1 MLSYILQHF
10 RAVYY
15 FHAVKLSNGTKQG
28 AKNGAFFLAEKTWL
42 IQYCWYLY
50 SLERRIFLQN
60 VVSGNPLLKPV

>member
-28 AKNGAFFLAEKTWL
+28 AKNGAFFLAEKNM
-42 IQYCWYLY
+42 ID
-50 SLERRIFLQN
+50 SI
-60 VVSGNPLLKPV
+60 LLLSVQSWKADIAVAG